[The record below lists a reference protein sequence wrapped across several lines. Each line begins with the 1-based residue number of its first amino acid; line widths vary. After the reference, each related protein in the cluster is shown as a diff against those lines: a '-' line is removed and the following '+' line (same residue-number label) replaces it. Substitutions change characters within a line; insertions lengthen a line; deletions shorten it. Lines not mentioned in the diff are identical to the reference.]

1 MATGPHKGGGVW
13 ARPSQGIFSCVLE
26 VCGAAGQL
34 GQLVSRS
41 EGQLVSPR
49 SASAGL
55 AIMTMPLTLRIPV
68 TRAIVA
74 RRAKF
79 IAGNPSTIH
88 ESEVI
93 LLGSPSEREPCWLNP
108 REH

>member
-1 MATGPHKGGGVW
+1 MGPSVSGDLQLCRTGLW
-13 ARPSQGIFSCVLE
+13 CCWSAQ
-26 VCGAAGQL
+26 A

-55 AIMTMPLTLRIPV
+55 AIITMPLTLRIPV

-88 ESEVI
+88 ESEVV
-93 LLGSPSEREPCWLNP
+93 LLGSPSERESCWLNP

>member
-1 MATGPHKGGGVW
+1 MGPSVSGDLQLCPG
-13 ARPSQGIFSCVLE
+13 SLC
-26 VCGAAGQL
+26 AGDAQV
-34 GQLVSRS
+34 GHPVSRS
-41 EGQLVSPR
+41 VGHPVSR
-49 SASAGL
+49 AASAGL

-93 LLGSPSEREPCWLNP
+93 LLGSPSERESCWLNP